1 MYFQITFASLKIL
14 KLKTRNQTM
23 KVFMKLITF
32 IFLASTLTGCAS
44 KYWYNSRTG
53 ADYNSDNY
61 QCELASR
68 QNTLPQQNNGLIEG
82 MRYSGEKADLYN
94 SCMYARGWYLSDK
107 K

>member
-1 MYFQITFASLKIL
+1 MKFLL
-14 KLKTRNQTM
+14 KLTT
-23 KVFMKLITF
+23 FTLFSLI
-32 IFLASTLTGCAS
+32 LAGCAN
-44 KYWYNSRTG
+44 KYWYNSRSG

-68 QNTLPQQNNGLIEG
+68 QNTLPQQNNGLFEG